1 MIKKQLFLV
10 LVGFYSIIFAAKC
23 YAQADIS
30 LATHWYNRANYN
42 PASIARPDYLYLFS
56 NIQKQWLGVEGSP
69 AVFNVQASM
78 LNYNMHSAFG
88 ISLVSDQLGL
98 TKFINPMLT
107 YAYRMSNNS
116 DWSLSMGISA
126 GIFSRS
132 IDGSQFE
139 AGNQTDPSLFS
150 NLESKTLPDANFG
163 LEYQSSHFVLGLST
177 THLFSIGKPDNIFLN
192 SSHLYSYAIY
202 KNTNAEILNYN
213 AGLQVINGGNLTII
227 EGNASVRFKQATGL
241 TTGPREIFD
250 IGLSY
255 RSSKQLILLLGFN
268 ITSNLRIGYAYDQ
281 SFSVG
286 YSANSTHEIM
296 LEYRIPSKIA
306 SYCNCKSEGDWYF

>member
-1 MIKKQLFLV
+1 MKKLLFLT
-10 LVGFYSIIFAAKC
+10 LVGLYSIVFPAKS

-30 LATHWYNRANYN
+30 MATHWYNRANYN
-42 PASIARPDYLYLFS
+42 PASIARPDYIYLFS
-56 NIQKQWLGVEGSP
+56 NIQKQWLGVAGSP
-69 AVFNVQASM
+69 TVFNVQAST

-107 YAYRMSNNS
+107 YAYRMSKNT
-116 DWSLSMGISA
+116 DWSLSLGISA
-126 GIFSRS
+126 GVFSRS

-139 AGNQTDPSLFS
+139 AGTQTDPAMFS
-150 NLESKTLPDANFG
+150 NLESTTLPDANFG
-163 LEYQSSHFVLGLST
+163 LEYQSPHFVLGLSA
-177 THLFSIGKPDNIFLN
+177 THLFSIGKPDNLFLN
-192 SSHLYSYAIY
+192 SGHLYSYAIY
-202 KNTNAEILNYN
+202 KNTDAEMFNYN
-213 AGLQVINGGNLTII
+213 AGLQVINGGNLTIM
-227 EGNASVRFKQATGL
+227 EGNASLRFKHATGL
-241 TTGPREIFD
+241 KTGPREIFD

-255 RSSKQLILLLGFN
+255 RSSNQLILLLGFN

-296 LEYRIPSKIA
+296 LEYRIPSKKA
-306 SYCNCKSEGDWYF
+306 SYCNCKNEGFWYF